1 MIVLVAICIVSAFI
15 SHKQIKSFMLAII
28 VSTLVSVILF
38 QAGAYIQLG
47 HLDPFFLIAMAVS
60 GFIAF
65 FISLVVGY
73 ALGRGNKKTTL
84 QEMRRDIDK
93 AE

>member
-1 MIVLVAICIVSAFI
+1 
-15 SHKQIKSFMLAII
+15 
-28 VSTLVSVILF
+28 
-38 QAGAYIQLG
+38 
-47 HLDPFFLIAMAVS
+47 MAVS